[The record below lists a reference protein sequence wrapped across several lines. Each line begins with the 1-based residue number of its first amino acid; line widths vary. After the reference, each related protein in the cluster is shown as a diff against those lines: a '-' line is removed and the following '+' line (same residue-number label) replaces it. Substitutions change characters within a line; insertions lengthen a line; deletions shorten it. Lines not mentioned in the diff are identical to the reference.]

1 MNGMALY
8 NFHRVLITAAI
19 LFFLSF
25 AVYAWQRYTDQG
37 GTTNL
42 VMAAASAAVGVGAIV
57 YLIYFNI
64 RLRKLSA
71 QMYRQ

>member
-8 NFHRVLITAAI
+8 NFHRVLITAAFV
-19 LFFLSF
+19 FFLAF
-25 AVYAWQRYTDQG
+25 AVYAWQRYTAEG
-37 GTTNL
+37 GTTNF
-42 VMAAASAAVGVGAIV
+42 VMAAASAAVGVGAIA

-64 RLRKLSA
+64 RLRKLSD

>member
-19 LFFLSF
+19 LFFLAF